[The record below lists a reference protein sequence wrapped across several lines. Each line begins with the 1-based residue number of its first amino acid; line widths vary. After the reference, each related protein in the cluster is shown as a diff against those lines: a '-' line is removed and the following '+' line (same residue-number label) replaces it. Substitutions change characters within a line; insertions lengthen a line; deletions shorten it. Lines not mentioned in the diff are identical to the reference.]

1 MNKTLIIIAIIAG
14 IIFGAG
20 GFFAG
25 MKYQQSKVPARFANF
40 QGTRNGNSSGN
51 GNNFR
56 PISGQIISVDDKSIT
71 VKMSDGSSKIV
82 LISDKTQINQAT
94 SATKDDL
101 KTGVNVA
108 VVGQQNS
115 DGSVT
120 AQNIQ
125 LNPQEFRGGNAQPSP
140 SPTP

>member
-1 MNKTLIIIAIIAG
+1 MNKNLIIVAVIAALA
-14 IIFGAG
+14 FGAG

-25 MKYQQSKVPARFANF
+25 MKYQQSKVPARFAGF
-40 QGTRNGNSSGN
+40 QGTRNGNGSS
-51 GNNFR
+51 NNFR
-56 PISGQIISVDDKSIT
+56 PVSGQIISVDDKSIT

-82 LISDKTQINQAT
+82 LISDQTQINQAT
-94 SATKDDL
+94 SVTKSDL
-101 KTGVNVA
+101 KTGINVA

-125 LNPQEFRGGNAQPSP
+125 LNPQEFRGGGNQP
-140 SPTP
+140 SPTPTP